1 MSDGA
6 YYELTGT
13 GAQGGGVGFN
23 GAGMF
28 LSRKSQWHLRLTQHH
43 MASMGPGCFYPGNAV
58 VAACNGQF
66 AIQLQWGRDVSIPEM
81 CSVPP
86 RGLRGR
92 CASMGPGCFYPGNR
106 AVSAESRRAS
116 S

>member
-6 YYELTGT
+6 YYELSVT

-43 MASMGPGCFYPGNAV
+43 MASMGPGCFYPGKGDF
-58 VAACNGQF
+58 AACRRSSGE
-66 AIQLQWGRDVSIPEM
+66 LQGGRDVSIPEI
-81 CSVPP
+81 SVSNGG
-86 RGLRGR
+86 RRETLR
-92 CASMGPGCFYPGNR
+92 ASMGPGCF
-106 AVSAESRRAS
+106 
-116 S
+116 